1 MYFLCDNYLVT
12 RGTYTPCIPCN
23 FCILSYLLCTPRISH
38 TMYFWYCCLVR
49 ASLIFLTLSSD
60 RRCFVMRWAIL
71 NPQVRAFSLSSQVDC
86 GSYYYVRRGQA
97 HEAPEIGF
105 VDVPISDPLPK
116 QAGGFLFR
124 LFPTVS
130 TSQGPPNRFLPM

>member
-1 MYFLCDNYLVT
+1 
-12 RGTYTPCIPCN
+12 
-23 FCILSYLLCTPRISH
+23 
-38 TMYFWYCCLVR
+38 
-49 ASLIFLTLSSD
+49 
-60 RRCFVMRWAIL
+60 MRWAIL